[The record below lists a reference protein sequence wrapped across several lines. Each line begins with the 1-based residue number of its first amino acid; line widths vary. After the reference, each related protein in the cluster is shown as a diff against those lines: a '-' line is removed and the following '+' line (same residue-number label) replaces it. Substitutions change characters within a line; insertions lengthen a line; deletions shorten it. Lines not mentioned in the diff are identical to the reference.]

1 MLRAALLPRLR
12 RAGGTKD
19 AVEVGLVSYS
29 FCSFSSFDLSNRPPS
44 NFALGETI
52 TLHLGRKKKK
62 KDFLISIRIAGGPV
76 MPSSIINST
85 KLGRLDEANKA
96 AQDFLR

>member
-1 MLRAALLPRLR
+1 MLRAALLPCLR
-12 RAGGTKD
+12 RAGRTKD
-19 AVEVGLVSYS
+19 AVEVGLVSP
-29 FCSFSSFDLSNRPPS
+29 FDLSNRPS
-44 NFALGETI
+44 NFARGETI

>member
-1 MLRAALLPRLR
+1 MLRAALLPCLR
-12 RAGGTKD
+12 RAGRTKD

-29 FCSFSSFDLSNRPPS
+29 FCSFSSFDLSNRPS
-44 NFALGETI
+44 NFARGETI

>member
-1 MLRAALLPRLR
+1 MLRAALLPCLR
-12 RAGGTKD
+12 RAGRTKD
-19 AVEVGLVSYS
+19 AVEVGLVSY
-29 FCSFSSFDLSNRPPS
+29 SFSSFDLSNRPPS

>member
-1 MLRAALLPRLR
+1 MLRAALLPCLR
-12 RAGGTKD
+12 RAGRTKD

-29 FCSFSSFDLSNRPPS
+29 FSSFDLSNRPS